1 MTDHS
6 RGTRRQVLFALGLIW
21 ILTAVALITDQQEKV
36 PGLLH
41 TYLPHQIRAAV
52 WAVPGLFALV
62 AVWWRSRDA
71 TAWALLLVPPLER
84 FVSFLIGWGFGL
96 GAYPAG
102 WQGVLL
108 YATVMFLINRCAKG
122 LDRPPTPFPLPK
134 EQT

>member
-1 MTDHS
+1 MPDHS
-6 RGTRRQVLFALGLIW
+6 KGTRRQVLFALGLIW
-21 ILTAVALITDQQEKV
+21 VLTAVALLTDPQDKV

-41 TYLPHQIRAAV
+41 THMPAEARATV

-62 AVWWRSRDA
+62 AVWWRSKDA
-71 TAWALLLVPPLER
+71 TAWALLFIPPLER

-96 GAYPAG
+96 GAVPSG

-122 LDRPPTPFPLPK
+122 LDRPPSPVPLSK
-134 EQT
+134 E